1 MCLSKFILPAVIALS
16 LLPLGA
22 LAFDDATAR
31 DVGFD
36 IRAFSGR
43 FKGIEDPN
51 NTGLVDT
58 SINIINALL
67 VIVAIVAIVF
77 LIVGGLRY
85 ITAQGDEDAV
95 AQAKNTVIYVII
107 GIIIILLAV
116 VIINFFT
123 AQIGP

>member
-1 MCLSKFILPAVIALS
+1 MRLFNYILLAVFALG
-16 LLPLGA
+16 LLPYAA

-51 NTGLVDT
+51 DTGLVDAA
-58 SINIINALL
+58 INILNALL
-67 VIVAIVAIVF
+67 VLVAIAAIAF

-85 ITAQGDEDAV
+85 VTAQGDEDAV

-107 GIIIILLAV
+107 GILIVLLAV
-116 VIINFFT
+116 VIVNFFT
-123 AQIGP
+123 AQIG